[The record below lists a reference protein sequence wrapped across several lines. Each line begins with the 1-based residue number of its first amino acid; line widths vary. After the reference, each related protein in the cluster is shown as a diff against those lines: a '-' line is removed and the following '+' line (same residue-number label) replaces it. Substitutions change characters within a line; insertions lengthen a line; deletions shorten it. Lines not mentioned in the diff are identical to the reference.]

1 MNPGGDN
8 VFIAEFA
15 TKGDMDRVLDG
26 PPWVV
31 GKNAVLL
38 NDFNVDQKPDE
49 MTFNKLKLWVRILN
63 LPFGYMHKRSGSV
76 IASSIGGQGS
86 VPVVDC
92 DATGRCWG
100 SYMCVRVEIDINKPL
115 QRGVTVFSQRR
126 NMYDWFELRYENLPR
141 YCFSC
146 GLIGHSSTECL
157 NPGDRDADGKLPY
170 SADSCASDERKKKTN
185 GAQSS
190 SGSVPMS
197 RGRSSSPTKDRPTQ
211 TAHGSGAADKHAA
224 VDTEVSS
231 PAKKRQ
237 TRTRTKAGTSNNNI
251 AGQDGS
257 LVAGQKRKKV
267 LEYRVRNPTTLT
279 AEAVHPLALVVR
291 DGVSPPTVGEVQVN
305 EVESNDSNK
314 KRKGADLRSADQA
327 GAVEQPRQT
336 Q

>member
-1 MNPGGDN
+1 MGRLRLTAAETTTVVLDEGTEAIPVHSKWTIVGKVLSPTNLHISTISSALRPAWGNPRGLLMNPGGDN

-100 SYMCVRVEIDINKPL
+100 SYMRVWVEIDINKPL
-115 QRGVTVFSQRR
+115 QRGVTVFSQRH
-126 NMYDWFELRYENLPR
+126 NMSDWFELRYENLPR

-146 GLIGHSSTECL
+146 GLIGHSST
-157 NPGDRDADGKLPY
+157 
-170 SADSCASDERKKKTN
+170 
-185 GAQSS
+185 
-190 SGSVPMS
+190 SV
-197 RGRSSSPTKDRPTQ
+197 
-211 TAHGSGAADKHAA
+211 
-224 VDTEVSS
+224 
-231 PAKKRQ
+231 
-237 TRTRTKAGTSNNNI
+237 
-251 AGQDGS
+251 
-257 LVAGQKRKKV
+257 
-267 LEYRVRNPTTLT
+267 
-279 AEAVHPLALVVR
+279 
-291 DGVSPPTVGEVQVN
+291 
-305 EVESNDSNK
+305 
-314 KRKGADLRSADQA
+314 
-327 GAVEQPRQT
+327 
-336 Q
+336 